1 MSNNKEFNLPET
13 RVKSKLNDIWTEVQT
28 NLPSINFDDE
38 DENGTENEVFIRTL
52 KKSKKKLC

>member
-52 KKSKKKLC
+52 KKSKKKIC